1 MTNNSSGAI
10 EPVNQIPQKK
20 KEAPV
25 CKTLRG
31 QFPFLWKLC
40 LTYGVCYLLFAYRNI
55 DGIGSGIFA
64 GISAVFLLWI
74 AKRLKDQREKTDEK
88 LLISISS
95 EAVFYFV
102 AAVLISFGNCL
113 TDNRFFLFFN
123 HIGSVLLFSIACIKL
138 FYNDRKWDFGKYTNL
153 LFSYWIQI
161 LEVVPVPFQDFHF
174 YHKSSKKKISPNT
187 RSVLIGI
194 LTGLPVLFITT
205 LLLASADQIFSDLIG
220 RVFDFEKLFHWL
232 FENLPQNI
240 IRLPFSFCF
249 YTLLLYLVIAALC
262 KGGLKEQV
270 TEPSKF
276 GTAIAVTVFGMI
288 DVVYLLFSGIQILFL
303 FAGLPSGKEYAEYA
317 RQGFFEL
324 LFVALINF
332 ILVLFCNKHFEKNT
346 ILKVTMTITCLCTF
360 VMIISS
366 AYRMYMYIDVYHL
379 TFLRVF
385 VLWFLL
391 MLSFFMAGSTVS
403 VYKED
408 WNSFRYCLPIVTVF
422 YLVFAL
428 SGVDQRIAEYNVA
441 QFKNALQENLRQ
453 SQNDTVIPLLDNYL
467 PNGYES
473 SKAYAV
479 VLYHLKKDYG
489 NALGEENMELI
500 DEYLQVSEHFYE
512 YDYYNLDEDG
522 EYEFVLEKYAA
533 IYDKEQSESLFLW
546 KHYNF
551 VESTCYQ
558 KCKVSGNAN

>member
-1 MTNNSSGAI
+1 MTNNSSEAI
-10 EPVNQIPQKK
+10 EPVNQISQKK

-25 CKTLRG
+25 CKTLRN

-40 LTYGVCYLLFAYRNI
+40 LTYGVCYLLFAYRNM

-64 GISAVFLLWI
+64 GISAGFLLWI
-74 AKRLKDQREKTDEK
+74 AKRLKDQMEKTGEK
-88 LLISISS
+88 FSISISA
-95 EAVFYFV
+95 EAVFYFM

-113 TDNRFFLFFN
+113 TDNSVFLFFN

-138 FYNDRKWDFGKYTNL
+138 FYNDRKWDFGKYTNI

-161 LEVVPVPFQDFHF
+161 LEVVPVPFQDFSS
-174 YHKSSKKKISPNT
+174 YHKSAKKKMSPNI
-187 RSVLIGI
+187 RSILIGI

-205 LLLASADQIFSDLIG
+205 LLLASADQIFSDLLG
-220 RVFDFEKLFHWL
+220 RVFDFEKMFQWL
-232 FENLPQNI
+232 FENLPQNV

-262 KGGLKEQV
+262 KGELKEQV
-270 TEPSKF
+270 TEPSRF
-276 GTAIAVTVFGMI
+276 GTAVAVTVFGMI

-332 ILVLFCNKHFEKNT
+332 ILVLFCNKHFVKNT
-346 ILKVTMTITCLCTF
+346 ILKVTMTITCFCTF

-391 MLSFFMAGSTVS
+391 MLSFFMVGSTIS
-403 VYKED
+403 IYQES
-408 WNSFRYCLPIVTVF
+408 WNSFRYCLPVLTVF

-428 SGVDQRIAEYNVA
+428 SGADNWIAEYNIA
-441 QFKNALQENLRQ
+441 QFKNALQENPQQ
-453 SQNDTVIPLLDNYL
+453 SQNDTTIPLLENYL
-467 PNGYES
+467 PDGYED
-473 SKAYAV
+473 SKAYAAA
-479 VLYHLKKDYG
+479 LYDLKRAYG
-489 NALGEENMELI
+489 KALGKENIGLI

-522 EYEFVLEKYAA
+522 EYEFVLEKHVA
-533 IYDKEQSESLFLW
+533 IYDKEQPESIFMW

-551 VESTCYQ
+551 IEGACYR
-558 KCKVSGNAN
+558 KCKVSGNVN